1 MMRAAMCASVLLGVA
16 QAVPSVVRTRAR
28 ARAYTASPSRR
39 ASVTQSFS
47 SARYTGVGGR
57 PPLAGVAAAQVD
69 DRQRA
74 ATAGGPG
81 VCDHVYPPGVRDP
94 R

>member
-16 QAVPSVVRTRAR
+16 QAVPSVVRAR
-28 ARAYTASPSRR
+28 AHTHTVSPSRR
-39 ASVTQSFS
+39 ASVSQSFS